1 LLSIVK
7 KEIAMKKQMLMGVIA
22 AALTSWGPGSWASEA
37 AEEGHGGHEPTL
49 ELGLEGGVDSGS
61 HQNFFAISAAK
72 PIGHTG
78 FKAVVEYADGRH
90 GDQGSNVTS
99 LKMVKELFSVG
110 HVEVG
115 AVAGV
120 AHAVE
125 SDKSGNGWVLGAE
138 AAYPLNAWCDAKI
151 EATRF
156 TGVGNLS
163 QEKSNVVQGGVVL
176 KFD

>member
-1 LLSIVK
+1 MKNWMSLGL
-7 KEIAMKKQMLMGVIA
+7 IACALAGTGGA
-22 AALTSWGPGSWASEA
+22 AWASEA
-37 AEEGHGGHEPTL
+37 HGEGHGGHEPTL

-61 HQNFFAISAAK
+61 HQNFFAISVAK
-72 PIGHTG
+72 PIEHTG

-99 LKMVKELFSVG
+99 LKVVKELFSVG
-110 HVEVG
+110 HLEVG
-115 AVAGV
+115 AVAGI

-125 SDKSGNGWVLGAE
+125 ADKSGNGWVLGAE

-156 TGVGNLS
+156 NGVGKLN